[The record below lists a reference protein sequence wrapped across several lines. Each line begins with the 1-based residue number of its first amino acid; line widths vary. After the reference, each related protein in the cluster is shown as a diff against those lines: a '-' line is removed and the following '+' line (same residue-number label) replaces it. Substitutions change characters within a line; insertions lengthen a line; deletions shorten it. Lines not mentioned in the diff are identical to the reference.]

1 MGLTRRRAVFVGLV
15 LAIGVAVAVVGFHA
29 HSHSHGDLRVID
41 AEGNVQV
48 VGAWR
53 LGSAAGGELPTVASG
68 DLRFEL
74 SNADGV
80 RHSFVVVRTEL
91 EGTDLPVSGGRVDLE
106 QAGELVG
113 TVETVL
119 PGGTEGAHIQSAAGS
134 LRALLRH
141 RGSLRGGHALHAS
154 GGGEHRSMTGSG
166 RLLRARDARLRE
178 SARRYSH
185 ARLLRARDARL
196 GRALAAPRLR

>member
-1 MGLTRRRAVFVGLV
+1 MFGMGMTVVRRRAVLVGLV
-15 LAIGVAVAVVGFHA
+15 LAIGAAVAVVGFHA

-53 LGSAAGGELPTVASG
+53 LGSAAGGELPVVSSG

-91 EGTDLPVSGGRVDLE
+91 EGADLPMSEGRVKLE
-106 QAGELVG
+106 DAEELVG

-119 PGGTEGAHIQSAAGS
+119 PGGTEGRTFSLPPGRYVLYCDIAGHYEGGMYYT
-134 LRALLRH
+134 LRVEESGALTR
-141 RGSLRGGHALHAS
+141 
-154 GGGEHRSMTGSG
+154 
-166 RLLRARDARLRE
+166 
-178 SARRYSH
+178 
-185 ARLLRARDARL
+185 
-196 GRALAAPRLR
+196 P